1 MSNENNIKQSAADLE
16 GLVDTDDRTPRLIGF
31 VTIILVFGFF
41 IGWSTFAPLGS
52 AAYALG
58 FVAVEDSRKTIQ
70 HLEGGI
76 VKEIAI
82 KDGQMVKKGDL
93 LIVLDDTQLKA
104 QLEIIEAQYKAV
116 LALSARLEAERDNR
130 ESIQFDDY
138 LKANTDDPDVIE
150 LMRIQERVFNTRK
163 TTKEGE
169 IEVLKQ
175 RIEQLQEQIN
185 GLREQ
190 QKSNRKQIR
199 LFKEEIVDFQV
210 LLKQGFTDKT
220 RMREMERRVAELEGE
235 TAQNSSQMMAL
246 KIKMGETK
254 LEIIQIENRYQLEV
268 AEQLSET
275 VMQINDLQERRLAF
289 QDKLSHT
296 NIVAPDSGMV
306 LGLSVHTIGGVIA
319 PGKPI
324 LEIVP
329 QGENL
334 IVEARVS
341 PVDIDKVH
349 VGLVSEIRFSA
360 FESATTPVIEGEVL
374 TVSADILTDENTGVP
389 YYLVRI
395 GVTPEGYKK
404 LGDLKLLPGM
414 PAEVLIKTGERTL
427 FEYLIQPAT
436 NRLARSFIED

>member
-268 AEQLSET
+268 AEQLSQT
-275 VMQINDLQERRLAF
+275 VMQINDLQERRLAL